1 MKHAFTREQVKRIII
16 EELEKSEKAEVEAEV
31 DSLIDSYLSLN
42 EQEREGFFADLL
54 KIIRRQ
60 PEDKQE
66 EMADDITKIKEAVYN
81 PDSGL
86 YARLRELE
94 SWKETSTRIIWMVV
108 AAVVSLSVATIYK
121 SLL

>member
-1 MKHAFTREQVKRIII
+1 MGDETASTNHAVAWAEINGKFDRMLQSIDTVK
-16 EELEKSEKAEVEAEV
+16 
-31 DSLIDSYLSLN
+31 
-42 EQEREGFFADLL
+42 
-54 KIIRRQ
+54 
-60 PEDKQE
+60 DKQE

-108 AAVVSLSVATIYK
+108 SPVVALSVATIYK

>member
-1 MKHAFTREQVKRIII
+1 MANETASTKNAVAWAEINGKFDRMLQSIDTVK
-16 EELEKSEKAEVEAEV
+16 
-31 DSLIDSYLSLN
+31 
-42 EQEREGFFADLL
+42 
-54 KIIRRQ
+54 
-60 PEDKQE
+60 DKQE

-108 AAVVSLSVATIYK
+108 SAVVALSVATRYK

>member
-1 MKHAFTREQVKRIII
+1 MG
-16 EELEKSEKAEVEAEV
+16 
-31 DSLIDSYLSLN
+31 DC
-42 EQEREGFFADLL
+42 EQETTKNAVAWAEINGKFDQMIQSIDTV
-54 KIIRRQ
+54 K
-60 PEDKQE
+60 DKQE
-66 EMADDITKIKEAVYN
+66 EMADDISKIKEAVYN

>member
-1 MKHAFTREQVKRIII
+1 MGDESANTKNAVAWAEINGKFDRMLQSIDTVK
-16 EELEKSEKAEVEAEV
+16 
-31 DSLIDSYLSLN
+31 
-42 EQEREGFFADLL
+42 
-54 KIIRRQ
+54 
-60 PEDKQE
+60 DKQE
-66 EMADDITKIKEAVYN
+66 EMADDISKIKEAVYN

-108 AAVVSLSVATIYK
+108 SAVVALSVATIYK

>member
-1 MKHAFTREQVKRIII
+1 MGDETASVSQAV
-16 EELEKSEKAEVEAEV
+16 
-31 DSLIDSYLSLN
+31 
-42 EQEREGFFADLL
+42 
-54 KIIRRQ
+54 
-60 PEDKQE
+60 
-66 EMADDITKIKEAVYN
+66 ADDIAKIKEAVYN

>member
-1 MKHAFTREQVKRIII
+1 MG
-16 EELEKSEKAEVEAEV
+16 
-31 DSLIDSYLSLN
+31 DC
-42 EQEREGFFADLL
+42 EQETTKNAVAWAEINGKFDQMIQSIDTV
-54 KIIRRQ
+54 K
-60 PEDKQE
+60 DKQE

-108 AAVVSLSVATIYK
+108 SAVVALSVATIYK

>member
-1 MKHAFTREQVKRIII
+1 MGDETASTNHAVAWAEINGKFDQMLQSIDVVK
-16 EELEKSEKAEVEAEV
+16 
-31 DSLIDSYLSLN
+31 
-42 EQEREGFFADLL
+42 
-54 KIIRRQ
+54 
-60 PEDKQE
+60 DKQE
-66 EMADDITKIKEAVYN
+66 EMADDISKIKEAVYN

-108 AAVVSLSVATIYK
+108 SAVVALSVATIYK

>member
-1 MKHAFTREQVKRIII
+1 MGDETASVSQAVAWAEMNGKFDQMIQSIDTVK
-16 EELEKSEKAEVEAEV
+16 
-31 DSLIDSYLSLN
+31 
-42 EQEREGFFADLL
+42 
-54 KIIRRQ
+54 
-60 PEDKQE
+60 DKQE

>member
-1 MKHAFTREQVKRIII
+1 MGDETANTSHLVAWAEINGKFDQMLQSIDVVK
-16 EELEKSEKAEVEAEV
+16 
-31 DSLIDSYLSLN
+31 
-42 EQEREGFFADLL
+42 
-54 KIIRRQ
+54 
-60 PEDKQE
+60 DKQE
-66 EMADDITKIKEAVYN
+66 EMADDISKIKEAVYN